1 MKYFNEVI
9 KQIFEWSYINLFYK
23 TALFKAVENEN
34 LEIVKLL
41 LANKEINVN
50 ILNIIVLF
58 LYKIQKL
65 IWMTLTITL
74 KNNIKIC
81 MIKYNFKIIY

>member
-1 MKYFNEVI
+1 MKYFNEVL
-9 KQIFEWSYINLFYK
+9 KPIFEWSYINLFYK

-41 LANKEINVN
+41 LANKEIDVN
-50 ILNIIVLF
+50 ILNIKVLF

-74 KNNIKIC
+74 KNNIKNF
-81 MIKYNFKIIY
+81 MIKYNFKIIC

>member
-1 MKYFNEVI
+1 MKYFNEVL
-9 KQIFEWSYINLFYK
+9 KPIFEWSYINLFYK

-41 LANKEINVN
+41 LANKEIDVN
-50 ILNIIVLF
+50 ILNIKVLF
-58 LYKIQKL
+58 LYKILKL

-74 KNNIKIC
+74 KNNIKNI
-81 MIKYNFKIIY
+81 MIKYNFKIIC

>member
-9 KQIFEWSYINLFYK
+9 KQIFQRSYIDLFYK

-74 KNNIKIC
+74 KNNIKIF

>member
-23 TALFKAVENEN
+23 TALFKVVENEN

-74 KNNIKIC
+74 KNNIKIF